1 MTAATYA
8 TAAEYRARTGA
19 GDSVPDDL
27 LDEQLEAA
35 SRLLDQELRVAPG
48 NFGPYTGTYIFP
60 TDGGR
65 VLYLRNES
73 GRAYSLRSVDADG
86 IRPDYDLTGRYD
98 QEAWDF
104 DDAWIWP
111 RPRTAGQDGIPY
123 SALELRLLSDVPQA
137 TWPTSDGSVQIVGAW
152 GWAATPAPIRAVTC
166 HVAREMRDSLRGGAA
181 QRVEV
186 IDDAVAYRTDAWRL
200 WQSVK
205 RRYGRLYS
213 SLRFSTRA

>member
-1 MTAATYA
+1 MTSYA

-86 IRPDYDLTGRYD
+86 IKPDYDLTGRYD

-111 RPRTAGQDGIPY
+111 RPRTAGEDGLPY

-137 TWPTSDGSVQIVGAW
+137 TWPTSDGSVQIAGEW

-213 SLRFSTRA
+213 SVRFRTRA